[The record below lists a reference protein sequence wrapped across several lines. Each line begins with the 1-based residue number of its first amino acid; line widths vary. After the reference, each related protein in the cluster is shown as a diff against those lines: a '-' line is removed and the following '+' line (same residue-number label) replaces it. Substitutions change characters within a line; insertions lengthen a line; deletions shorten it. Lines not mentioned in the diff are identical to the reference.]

1 MEPRT
6 SARDV
11 DIGLTSFYTSEPLLG
26 GRLKV
31 RISDFVVDEV
41 GGEPPEQPNGRYTCA
56 IVRLT
61 NWETNRFVRDAS
73 EHLGVSRKKINF
85 SGTKDKRS
93 ITTRVFTFE
102 APLESVRLLGNMPGV
117 QIERL
122 YRTDDESALG
132 QHSGN
137 RFTIVI
143 RDLPPDQDAV
153 RAAFQRVRDEAE
165 HKGGYPNVFGPQRFG
180 AVRATTHLV
189 GERILRGDFMGAIKA
204 YLSPGPPGGATD
216 AWRQLVDTNDFA
228 ALLKLTGPDQGFER
242 AMLNRLVT
250 HPDDPI
256 YALMALP
263 KNLQLL
269 FVSAFQSYLFN
280 RILCRRMEAGLPLHQ
295 AMEGDLIAPFE
306 DGEMKEEWIPVRA
319 ANIGRVNEEIERG
332 RAVVTAPLPGT
343 EVPYADAKPG
353 EIEQGVLRDAKVGRG
368 DFIVPEHLEWSSK
381 GLRRA
386 ALLRPTGWNLQIEAD
401 ELHPGR
407 SRATVRFALPRG
419 AYATSVLREY
429 LKADE
434 LMRYG

>member
-11 DIGLTSFYTSEPLLG
+11 DIGLTSFYTAQPPLG

-41 GGEPPEQPNGRYTCA
+41 GGEPPEDPDGRYTCA

-73 EHLGVSRKKINF
+73 ERLGVSRKKINF
-85 SGTKDKRS
+85 SGTKDKRG

-102 APLESVRLLGNMPGV
+102 APLESVRALEGMQGV
-117 QIERL
+117 EVQRI

-132 QHSGN
+132 QHQGN
-137 RFTIVI
+137 RFTITV
-143 RDLPPDQDAV
+143 RDLPSGANEVASVIETV
-153 RAAFQRVRDEAE
+153 RREAE
-165 HKGGYPNVFGPQRFG
+165 AKGGYPNVFGPQRFG

-189 GERILRGDFMGAIKA
+189 GERILRGDFIGAIKA
-204 YLSPGPPGGATD
+204 YLSPGPPGGPTPEWSA
-216 AWRQLVDTNDFA
+216 AVAANDFPM
-228 ALLKLTGPDQGFER
+228 LLKLTGPDQGFER
-242 AMLNRLVT
+242 AMLNRLVKQ
-250 HPDDPI
+250 PDDSI
-256 YALMALP
+256 YALLALP

-280 RILCRRMEAGLPLHQ
+280 RVVSKRNEEGLPLHE
-295 AMEGDLIAPFE
+295 ALVGDLIAPYE
-306 DGEMKEEWIPVRA
+306 NGEMKEEWIPVKA
-319 ANIGRVNEEIERG
+319 QNVVRVNEELRRG
-332 RAVVTAPLPGT
+332 RAVVTGPLPGT
-343 EVPYADAKPG
+343 EVPYADGQPG
-353 EIEQGVLRDAKVGRG
+353 RIEEAVLREANVTRS

-386 ALLRPTGWNLQIEAD
+386 MLLRPTGWRVDVDDD

-407 SRATVRFALPRG
+407 TRATVRFSLPRG
-419 AYATSVLREY
+419 AYATSVLREF
-429 LKADE
+429 LKAE
-434 LMRYG
+434 NLTAYG

>member
-1 MEPRT
+1 M

-11 DIGLTSFYTSEPLLG
+11 DIGLTSFYTSEAPLG

-31 RISDFVVDEV
+31 RISDFIVDEV
-41 GGEPPEQPNGRYTCA
+41 GGEPPEQADGRYTCA

-73 EHLGVSRKKINF
+73 ENLGISRKKINF
-85 SGTKDKRS
+85 SGTKDKRG

-102 APLESVRLLGNMPGV
+102 APLEHVRNLRTMPGV
-117 QIERL
+117 EIERL
-122 YRTDDESALG
+122 YRTNDESALG
-132 QHSGN
+132 QHQGN

-143 RDLPPDQDAV
+143 RDLPPDRDAV
-153 RAAFQRVRDEAE
+153 AASFQRVRDEADA
-165 HKGGYPNVFGPQRFG
+165 KGGYPNVFGPQRFG

-189 GERILRGDFMGAIKA
+189 GERILRGEFLGAIKA
-204 YLSPGPPGGATD
+204 YLSPGPPGGPTD
-216 AWRQLVDTNDFA
+216 AWQEHVDKNDFA

-256 YALMALP
+256 YALLALP

-280 RILCRRMEAGLPLHQ
+280 RIVCRRIETGIPLHQ
-295 AMEGDLIAPFE
+295 AVEGDLIAPFE
-306 DGEMKEEWIPVRA
+306 DGEMKEDWIPVRSS
-319 ANIGRVNEEIERG
+319 NLRRVNEELERG
-332 RAVVTAPLPGT
+332 RAVITAALPGT
-343 EVPYADAKPG
+343 EVPLAQGEPG
-353 EIEQGVLRDAKVGRG
+353 EIERKAMADADVSRSN
-368 DFIVPEHLEWSSK
+368 FIVPEHLEWSSK
-381 GLRRA
+381 GLRRSV
-386 ALLRPTGWNLQIEAD
+386 LLRPTGWNLELADD

-407 SRATVRFALPRG
+407 SRATIRFALPRG

-434 LMRYG
+434 LVRYG